1 MSAKPAV
8 SDLDG
13 YGWTRFEWF
22 QIVHFGCLSH
32 LKCQKWV
39 IFEALEEAQIE
50 EIGHFEVLESG
61 NFGYFG
67 HFCSTKIA
75 QNDPKIANLMVGGL
89 EIAKITTFCCCQI

>member
-1 MSAKPAV
+1 M
-8 SDLDG
+8 
-13 YGWTRFEWF
+13 
-22 QIVHFGCLSH
+22 
-32 LKCQKWV
+32 V

-61 NFGYFG
+61 NFGHFG
-67 HFCSTKIA
+67 HFCSTKIT